1 MVARV
6 TSGGIGYTL
15 GRSLALAHLP
25 SDLAAA
31 RWALSVEVFGER
43 GDVLAVGEELYD
55 PTGARIRT

>member
-1 MVARV
+1 MVPRV

-31 RWALSVEVFGER
+31 RSALSVEVFGER
-43 GDVLAVGEELYD
+43 VDAPAADEEVYD
-55 PTGARIRT
+55 PTSARIRT